1 MELEK
6 KGIPVAGIC
15 TDEFASLGRAE
26 AEVLGIPT
34 LPIVTP
40 THPIGG
46 LRKEAVWAKADS
58 VFDDIIYVLTAPREK
73 LAKEF
78 RGKAPEQ
85 KGTFKPKPL
94 FA

>member
-1 MELEK
+1 MAT
-6 KGIPVAGIC
+6 VA
-15 TDEFASLGRAE
+15 TTEFASLGRAE
-26 AEVLGIPT
+26 AEVLGVPT

-40 THPIGG
+40 THPMGG
-46 LRKEAVWAKADS
+46 LKKEEVHAKADS
-58 VFDDIIYVLTAPREK
+58 VLDEIVYVLTTPKEK
-73 LAKEF
+73 LAKEY

>member
-1 MELEK
+1 MALEK
-6 KGIPVAGIC
+6 KGIPVATVC

-40 THPIGG
+40 SHPMGG
-46 LRKEAVWAKADS
+46 LSEKEVWAKAEKA
-58 VFDDIIYVLTAPREK
+58 VDDIIYVLTTPREK
-73 LAKEF
+73 LGKEF

-85 KGTFKPKPL
+85 KGTFKPKPI